1 MTPKLPYLFTLL
13 FAFIIMGC
21 APEDN
26 TTPAEDTNEFIFNGV
41 TYPLISAIITDENT
55 TTNDPSNISIRLFNK
70 TSSEATSNQD
80 LEDIAFVNFEVEAIN
95 LENTTYTTFEN
106 YNISINGAIVN
117 SEFNPGT
124 ILLSHDD
131 PDSDV
136 FAQSGSVTITNFT
149 TYNIVFTFTFTRN
162 DGEVIT
168 GSYDGNYLFPT
179 N

>member
-1 MTPKLPYLFTLL
+1 MTPKLSYLITLL
-13 FAFIIMGC
+13 FTVILVAC

-26 TTPAEDTNEFIFNGV
+26 TSPPVDTNEFIFNGV

-70 TSSEATSNQD
+70 TSSEATGNQD
-80 LEDIAFVNFEVEAIN
+80 LEDIAFVNFEVEAID
-95 LENTTYTTFEN
+95 LQAISYTEFEN
-106 YNISINGAIVN
+106 YNISINGSIVN

-124 ILLSHDD
+124 ILLSHND

-136 FAQSGSVTITNFT
+136 FAQSGSVSITNFT